1 MMKKKKLLNWK
12 TSNQNKTTTMKTS
25 NQGKPKPNLIPKKIA
40 LSVRVTHTALIIIN
54 HRFDRWIILNFNF
67 SPTILISHI
76 IILSSHHNQNTART
90 AFGRVEA
97 LLL

>member
-1 MMKKKKLLNWK
+1 MMKKKLLNWK

-25 NQGKPKPNLIPKKIA
+25 NQGKPKPNLIPKKFA
-40 LSVRVTHTALIIIN
+40 LSVRVTHTALIIIH
-54 HRFDRWIILNFNF
+54 HRFDRWIINYNF
-67 SPTILISHI
+67 SHNNTHI